1 MTTVEI
7 PPCAT
12 RLPRKSDKAKQTS
25 PRIRTSLP
33 HPEPPIDGKPPPV
46 NAPMS
51 PTKSAALNLLP
62 NLLMSSVPSAPQN
75 ATGSPRAKKGDKVPL
90 MSAKDPLSIPIMSV
104 NFRRFV
110 SKVGA
115 VFWMQDRVE
124 EIVMWRRGW
133 KVTTTWMAAYAF
145 LCYFP
150 RLLFLL
156 PQIIVIGITLA
167 TYKYTPAMSTASLL
181 DPPAAP
187 DTTSEGSVDWQGN
200 IQAIQ
205 NLMGTFSDGY
215 DAVHPFVLHLTHRTP
230 YTPYIFTA
238 LVLSLIPGIIL
249 VSLPYLPIRAILLVG
264 GLAPF
269 VVTNPYIQY
278 WITSMM
284 NLLHSDTDLRWLRQ
298 KAGLDTKLP
307 LTSFAQRFLDDNNL
321 TDACWTAPKR
331 EVELFE
337 NERLV
342 KLSSADAEVNESAW
356 SKANLHSDER
366 TAWTRR
372 QDGWNDGSVS
382 STNLTFS
389 LDPGWAFVETEDWRL
404 DVDAS
409 WSPQGGDAHGWVYTN
424 TSWLDPRPYFYKDAA
439 VTRKRRWTRRIW
451 YDAAKV

>member
-1 MTTVEI
+1 MATVEI

-12 RLPRKSDKAKQTS
+12 RLPRKSDKAKRPS
-25 PRIRTSLP
+25 PKIRTSLP
-33 HPEPPIDGKPPPV
+33 LPEPSIDGKPPPV

-62 NLLMSSVPSAPQN
+62 NLLMSSVPSGTPEYHWFHRR
-75 ATGSPRAKKGDKVPL
+75 PKKADKVPL
-90 MSAKDPLSIPIMSV
+90 MSAKDPLSIPVMSV

-110 SKVGA
+110 SKIGA

-156 PQIIVIGITLA
+156 PQIILIGDVCCIVIRSSCA
-167 TYKYTPAMSTASLL
+167 T
-181 DPPAAP
+181 
-187 DTTSEGSVDWQGN
+187 GSKQMRLPKARWNWQGN

-215 DAVHPFVLHLTHRTP
+215 DAVPCSESHTRHHTR
-230 YTPYIFTA
+230 
-238 LVLSLIPGIIL
+238 
-249 VSLPYLPIRAILLVG
+249 LPPILPIRAILLVG

-278 WITSMM
+278 WIATLM
-284 NLLHSDTDLRWLRQ
+284 NLLQSDTDLRWLRQ

-307 LTSFAQRFLDDNNL
+307 LVSFAQRFLDDNNL
-321 TDACWTAPKR
+321 TDTCWTAPKR

-342 KLSSADAEVNESAW
+342 KPGADAQVDESAW

-366 TAWTRR
+366 NAWTRR

-409 WSPQGGDAHGWVYTN
+409 WSPQGGDVNGWVYTN
-424 TSWLDPRPYFYKDAA
+424 GRGLIRGPYFYKDAA

>member
-1 MTTVEI
+1 
-7 PPCAT
+7 
-12 RLPRKSDKAKQTS
+12 
-25 PRIRTSLP
+25 
-33 HPEPPIDGKPPPV
+33 
-46 NAPMS
+46 
-51 PTKSAALNLLP
+51 
-62 NLLMSSVPSAPQN
+62 MSSVPSAPQN
-75 ATGSPRAKKGDKVPL
+75 TTGSPRPKKADKVPL
-90 MSAKDPLSIPIMSV
+90 MSAKDPLSIPVMSV

-110 SKVGA
+110 SKIGA

-145 LCYFP
+145 LCEAFSP
-150 RLLFLL
+150 RRRVTSLDCSSFF
-156 PQIIVIGITLA
+156 PQIILIGITLA
-167 TYKYTPAMSTASLL
+167 TYKYTPAMSAASLL
-181 DPPAAP
+181 DPPAPP
-187 DTTSEGSVDWQGN
+187 DPTDAASEGSVDWQGN

-215 DAVHPFVLHLTHRTP
+215 DAVYPFVLHLTHRTP

-278 WITSMM
+278 WIATLM
-284 NLLHSDTDLRWLRQ
+284 NLLQSDTDLRWLRQ

-307 LTSFAQRFLDDNNL
+307 LVSFAQRFLDDNNL
-321 TDACWTAPKR
+321 TDTCWTAPKR

-342 KLSSADAEVNESAW
+342 KPSGADAQVDESAW

-366 TAWTRR
+366 NAWTRR
-372 QDGWNDGSVS
+372 QDGWNDGSV

-409 WSPQGGDAHGWVYTN
+409 WSPQGGDVNGWVYTN
-424 TSWLDPRPYFYKDAA
+424 GSWLDPRPYFYKDAA